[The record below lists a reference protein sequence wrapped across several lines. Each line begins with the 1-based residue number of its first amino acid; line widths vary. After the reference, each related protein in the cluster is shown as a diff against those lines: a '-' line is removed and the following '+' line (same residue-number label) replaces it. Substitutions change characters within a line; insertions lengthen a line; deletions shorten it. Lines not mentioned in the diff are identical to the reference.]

1 MGLKPTIIGLVILGL
16 FYLWSG
22 TEISRALGVLAPD
35 EPYQKEVHS
44 ARFREMNG
52 YRIELL
58 ASFDIRARVIATERY
73 WFDRGS
79 ALSPVDLVLGWGA
92 MSDSAVLQQISV
104 SQGGRFYRWWVKSL
118 SVPRRAIET
127 QSANMH
133 MIPASGEI
141 ARQLQ
146 SIRAGNMVHLKG
158 YLVEVTSKQGFRW
171 KSSLTRTD
179 TGGGACEL
187 ILVESIYVW

>member
-1 MGLKPTIIGLVILGL
+1 MGIKTTIIGLVILGL
-16 FYLWSG
+16 FYLWNGS
-22 TEISRALGVLAPD
+22 EIPHASGVLAPD
-35 EPYQKEVHS
+35 EPYQKEVYS
-44 ARFREMNG
+44 ARFRELNG

-73 WFDRGS
+73 WFDQGS

-92 MSDSAVLQQISV
+92 MSNSAVLQQISV
-104 SQGGRFYRWWVKSL
+104 SQGGRFYHWWEKTL
-118 SVPRRAIET
+118 TVPRRVIET

-133 MIPASGEI
+133 LIPANGGI
-141 ARQLQ
+141 ARQLK

-171 KSSLTRTD
+171 KSSLTRAD